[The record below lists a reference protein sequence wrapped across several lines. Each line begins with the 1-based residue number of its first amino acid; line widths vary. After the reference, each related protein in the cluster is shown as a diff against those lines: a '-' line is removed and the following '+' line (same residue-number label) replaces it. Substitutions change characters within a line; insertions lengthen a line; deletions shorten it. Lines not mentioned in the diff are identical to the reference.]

1 MEFDRELFL
10 ALDKGKSSDFV
21 FRSYQFIK
29 PTITYGY
36 PQRINELIDTPGYV
50 NKGYEIVRR
59 PTGGGIVFHDLSDYI
74 FTYAGPIP
82 SSPVPE
88 TVEGTFLWFSKI
100 MLIALKEIN
109 INAEL
114 IASDYGKSDP
124 LCFAGGR
131 KFELQLDGEKIL
143 GLACRRGRKGFLMQ
157 GSLKTNIV

>member
-10 ALDKGKSSDFV
+10 ALDKGKSKDFV

-36 PQRINELIDTPGYV
+36 PQQINDLIDTPGYV

-82 SSPVPE
+82 SAPVPD
-88 TVEGTFLWFSKI
+88 TIEGSFLWISQIVKQG
-100 MLIALKEIN
+100 LEEIG
-109 INAEL
+109 IKAEL
-114 IASDYGKSDP
+114 IQNETGLTDP

-131 KFELQLDGEKIL
+131 KFELQIEGKKVL
-143 GLACRRGRKGFLMQ
+143 GLACRRGKKGFLMQ
-157 GSLKTNIV
+157 GSLVLN